1 MKDSKVEVL
10 PVLSSRERRTFLVF
24 PWTIYA
30 KDPLWV
36 PPLLAEREKATDPKR
51 GLFFKNGSADFF
63 IAWKD
68 GKPAGTIC
76 CAEDTSETRARG
88 HGECMFGFFECV
100 EEYAVAE
107 ALFRRAEEWARA
119 HRMSAIY
126 GPYNLDRE
134 DSRGILVDGFDRPP
148 PILCGHNPP
157 YYKDYCERFGMVK
170 RESDNLA
177 YAIAIDAN
185 SPAVL
190 RLARLAE
197 RVRRRK
203 PITIRN
209 ADMKDLDGEID
220 RIWDLENRALAHL
233 ANFVPYP
240 RESIESLV
248 MPLKDLADP
257 ELILFAEIDGKTVG
271 WFPGIPNFNEIL
283 IHLNGLRYPWDY
295 LRALRYRNLHPKCVS
310 IKSIVVPPEYWDT
323 GVAVVLFDEMA
334 RRVAAKR
341 YTWAD
346 LSLTGEDNPDTW
358 DLAHHMGAKIYK
370 RYRFYRK
377 PVAL

>member
-36 PPLLAEREKATDPKR
+36 PPLFSEREKATDPKR

-100 EEYAVAE
+100 EDYAVAE

-185 SPAVL
+185 SPAVR

-334 RRVAAKR
+334 RRVAAKG

>member
-1 MKDSKVEVL
+1 MIEVR
-10 PVLSSRERRTFLVF
+10 PVRSRRERRLFLTF
-24 PWTIYA
+24 PWRIY
-30 KDPLWV
+30 KNDPLWV
-36 PPLLAEREKATDPKR
+36 PPLLPERAKVIDPQR
-51 GLFFKNGSADFF
+51 GLFFRNGYAGFF

-68 GKPAGTIC
+68 GRPAGTIC
-76 CAEDTSETRARG
+76 CAEDTADTKDRG

-100 EEYAVAE
+100 EDYAVAE
-107 ALFRRAEEWARA
+107 ALFHQAESWARLHA
-119 HRMSAIY
+119 LTAIY

-134 DSRGILVDGFDRPP
+134 DARGILVEGRDRPA

-157 YYKDYCERFGMVK
+157 YYVDFCERFGFVK
-170 RESDNLA
+170 READNLA
-177 YAIAIDAN
+177 YAIDVDLS
-185 SPAVL
+185 SPQVR

-203 PITIRN
+203 PIVIRSAN
-209 ADMKDLDGEID
+209 MADVDGEID

-233 ANFVPYP
+233 PGYIPYP
-240 RESIESLV
+240 RESIEALV

-257 ELILFAEIDGKTVG
+257 ELILFAEIDGTTVG

-295 LRALRYRNLHPKCVS
+295 LRALWYQRHKPECVS

-323 GVAVVLFDEMA
+323 GVAVLLFDEMA
-334 RRVAAKR
+334 RRAAARGYK
-341 YTWAD
+341 WAD
-346 LSLTGEDNPDTW
+346 LSMTGEDNPDTW

-377 PVAL
+377 PVEP